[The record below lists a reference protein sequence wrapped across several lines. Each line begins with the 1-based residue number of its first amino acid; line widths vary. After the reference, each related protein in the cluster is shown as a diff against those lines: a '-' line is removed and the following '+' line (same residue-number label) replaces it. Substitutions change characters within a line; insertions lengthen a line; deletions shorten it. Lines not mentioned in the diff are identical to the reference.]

1 MSTNGHSWKLFKPR
15 LSIFK
20 KLPYPVFMK
29 AKDLP
34 PRGKVIGHKH
44 DWDQLIYA
52 VSGLLEV
59 NSIKGDH
66 LIPSG
71 QAIWIPANQ
80 LHSIATI
87 NGAKLRSVHLQ
98 KGLINQLDKDITVL
112 KVNSLTRELISKAS
126 HFPFSETINS
136 SFTKQQT
143 RLLNVLVDEI
153 TQLEQVPLCLPLSND
168 PLLLPILIWQQ
179 KAPDSNKTLQ
189 MWSQE
194 LGASTKTIARR
205 FDSKLGINFTKWR
218 EQLRLHKA
226 IQWLSEN
233 RSVTDVALSLGYD
246 SLPAFIQ
253 MFKRQTGTTPGK
265 FVNIK

>member
-1 MSTNGHSWKLFKPR
+1 
-15 LSIFK
+15 
-20 KLPYPVFMK
+20 
-29 AKDLP
+29 
-34 PRGKVIGHKH
+34 
-44 DWDQLIYA
+44 
-52 VSGLLEV
+52 
-59 NSIKGDH
+59 
-66 LIPSG
+66 
-71 QAIWIPANQ
+71 
-80 LHSIATI
+80 
-87 NGAKLRSVHLQ
+87 
-98 KGLINQLDKDITVL
+98 
-112 KVNSLTRELISKAS
+112 
-126 HFPFSETINS
+126 
-136 SFTKQQT
+136 
-143 RLLNVLVDEI
+143 
-153 TQLEQVPLCLPLSND
+153 
-168 PLLLPILIWQQ
+168 
-179 KAPDSNKTLQ
+179 

>member
-1 MSTNGHSWKLFKPR
+1 MSSKRQQWLLFKPR
-15 LSIFK
+15 LSIFST
-20 KLPYPVFMK
+20 LPYPVFMK

-34 PRGKVIGHKH
+34 PLGKIIGHKH
-44 DWDQLIYA
+44 NWDQLVYA

-59 NSIKGDH
+59 NSINGDH

-80 LHSIATI
+80 LHSIASI
-87 NGAKLRSVHLQ
+87 HGAQLRSVHLQ
-98 KGLINQLDKDITVL
+98 KGLIKQLDKEITVL
-112 KVNSLTRELISKAS
+112 KVDNLVRELITKAS
-126 HFPFSETINS
+126 EFPFSETINATFS
-136 SFTKQQT
+136 KQQI

-153 TQLEQVPLCLPLSND
+153 AQLEAVPLCLPLSND
-168 PLLLPILIWQQ
+168 ALLLPILIWQQ
-179 KAPDSNKTLQ
+179 QKPESNKTLQ
-189 MWSQE
+189 MWSEE

-205 FDSKLGINFTKWR
+205 FDSKLGISFSKWR

-226 IQWLSEN
+226 IQWLSEK
-233 RSVTDVALSLGYD
+233 RPVTDVALSLGYD

-265 FVNIK
+265 FIKN